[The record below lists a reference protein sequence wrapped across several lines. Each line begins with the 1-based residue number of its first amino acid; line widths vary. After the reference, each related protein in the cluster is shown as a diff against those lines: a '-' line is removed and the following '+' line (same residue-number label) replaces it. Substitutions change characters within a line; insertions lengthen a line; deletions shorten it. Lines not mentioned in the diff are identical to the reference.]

1 MNEDRIA
8 GSAKDFTGKAEAAF
22 GDVAGDANTEAAGRT
37 REVAGKVQNL
47 YGHAK
52 DAARGATNA
61 AAGYAKDVYNNS
73 GDTLR
78 DGSQVL
84 AQKVQQ
90 NPIGSL
96 VIASAVG
103 FALAL
108 LMSRP
113 PRHRQTR
120 WRYYG

>member
-1 MNEDRIA
+1 MNEDRVA
-8 GSAKDFTGKAEAAF
+8 GSAKDFAGKAEAAF
-22 GDVAGDANTEAAGRT
+22 GDIAGDAKTQAEGRT
-37 REVAGKVQNL
+37 REPAGRVQNL

-52 DAARGATNA
+52 DAAQDATDA
-61 AAGYAKDVYNNS
+61 AAGYVKDAYNNS

-90 NPIGSL
+90 NPLGSL

-113 PRHRQTR
+113 PRRRQPR